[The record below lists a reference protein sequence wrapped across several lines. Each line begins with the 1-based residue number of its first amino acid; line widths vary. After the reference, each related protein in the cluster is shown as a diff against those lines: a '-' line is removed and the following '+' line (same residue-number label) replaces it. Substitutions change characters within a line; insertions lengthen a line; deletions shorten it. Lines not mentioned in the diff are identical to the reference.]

1 VEIVGLGGWIVE
13 WSPDWDRRSEHDSCP
28 RCGSA
33 EIATHF
39 ERSNTPE
46 YPQWQG
52 RCSAC
57 QFKWSES

>member
-1 VEIVGLGGWIVE
+1 MGMTR
-13 WSPDWDRRSEHDSCP
+13 PEHDSCP

-39 ERSNTPE
+39 QRSRTPE
-46 YPQWQG
+46 TDQWQG

-57 QFKWSES
+57 QFTWSEP